1 MCVYLLAG
9 ELAEDGGDVGGVGG
23 HEAADGTLHLVRHST
38 AALGNQLLHVS
49 NKISVTARSFSSCQT
64 DTKKGPQITNDA
76 NIPSSV
82 VNNPTNADEIPV
94 ESRKELHESV
104 HDTVKAGLQSGHT
117 KEHKAGLQSGHTKEH
132 KAGLQLVIQRNTKL
146 AFSLVTQSNISLR
159 S

>member
-38 AALGNQLLHVS
+38 ATLGNQLLHIS

-64 DTKKGPQITNDA
+64 DTKKGPQITNAA

-82 VNNPTNADEIPV
+82 VNNLTNADEIPV
-94 ESRKELHESV
+94 ESLKEPHES
-104 HDTVKAGLQSGHT
+104 DVKQ
-117 KEHKAGLQSGHTKEH
+117 
-132 KAGLQLVIQRNTKL
+132 
-146 AFSLVTQSNISLR
+146 
-159 S
+159 